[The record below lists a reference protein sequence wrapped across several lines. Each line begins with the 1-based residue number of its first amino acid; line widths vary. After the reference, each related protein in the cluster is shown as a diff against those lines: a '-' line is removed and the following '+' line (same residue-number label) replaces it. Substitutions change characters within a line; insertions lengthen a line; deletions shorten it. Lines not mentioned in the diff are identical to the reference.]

1 MQHPHWPLLQ
11 ICNLHIVAV
20 DLQFI
25 GITGKGSPDGFISYT
40 ASQPNARSRH
50 VAADEIT
57 RERAIRANIRI

>member
-11 ICNLHIVAV
+11 ICNLHTVAV

-25 GITGKGSPDGFISYT
+25 GITGEGYPDGFA
-40 ASQPNARSRH
+40 ASLPNARSRH

-57 RERAIRANIRI
+57 RE